1 MDYIPPPKFILPIGE
16 IQLDKINRDNS
27 PERQPHYSPPA
38 TGISSSREEELQS
51 QQPIYQQQISLQQQQ
66 PYQQQV
72 PLQEQFPPP
81 SPPTRTQQFYQQS
94 PQIQQPY
101 NSIQNPKSSRSFQS
115 ARSKKTDSFED
126 ENFNDS
132 KNNSVDN
139 NKRTVSFHKA
149 SDSTCFSDDS
159 KKSNYIIRDYESDR
173 SKTISSLK
181 QFETVK
187 PEVTTVVDDYSRWK
201 FDLYLKRY

>member
-1 MDYIPPPKFILPIGE
+1 MDYIPPPKFILPVGE
-16 IQLDKINRDNS
+16 IQLDKINQDDS
-27 PERQPHYSPPA
+27 PERQPRYSPPA
-38 TGISSSREEELQS
+38 TVIPSTREEELQS
-51 QQPIYQQQISLQQQQ
+51 QQPIYHQQIS
-66 PYQQQV
+66 
-72 PLQEQFPPP
+72 LQEQFPPP

-94 PQIQQPY
+94 PQFQQPY
-101 NSIQNPKSSRSFQS
+101 NSVQNPKSSRSFQS
-115 ARSKKTDSFED
+115 ARSKNTDSFED
-126 ENFNDS
+126 ENFSDS
-132 KNNSVDN
+132 KNNSVAS
-139 NKRTVSFHKA
+139 NKRTVSFHKG

-201 FDLYLKRY
+201 FELYLKRY

>member
-1 MDYIPPPKFILPIGE
+1 MDYIPPPKFILPVGE
-16 IQLDKINRDNS
+16 IQLDKINQDDS
-27 PERQPHYSPPA
+27 PERQPRYSPPA
-38 TGISSSREEELQS
+38 TVIPSTREEELQS

-72 PLQEQFPPP
+72 SLQEQFPLP

-94 PQIQQPY
+94 PQFQQPY
-101 NSIQNPKSSRSFQS
+101 NSVQNPKSSRSFQS

-126 ENFNDS
+126 ENFSDS
-132 KNNSVDN
+132 KNNSVAS
-139 NKRTVSFHKA
+139 NKRTVSFHKG

-201 FDLYLKRY
+201 FELYLRRY